1 MRHVPDGVLRR
12 LLDEPLSVP
21 DAARHHLETC
31 GRCRSGSGRI
41 AENAALASRLL
52 AMQSLRPSEPGA
64 DADLV
69 WARLQH
75 RLAGPE
81 PARRW
86 IGLGLRPRRT
96 SVKVPRYRAR
106 WITSVPTFA
115 GVAAGAGLVA
125 GGVAAAATLTTV
137 FAPTSV
143 APVPVNS
150 SDLKA
155 VATVMG
161 LGTGPQLGAP
171 GSGSGSQHL
180 AFGTLTWSSVS
191 KPQKVGSIAAA
202 RALTNLAFTPPAT
215 LPAGVGPVSEVDVQ
229 PAATATIRF
238 SPDQGRP
245 IGGTSL
251 TVTGGPGMVVQYGSK
266 SGSSLTTLGI
276 LTARRPVATSTGATT
291 QQLENFVLS
300 RPGMPTDLTSEIRLL
315 GNLGSVLP
323 VPVPAG
329 ANVAHIRVGGAP
341 AVLISVGPSALTAVI
356 WESHDTIHAVAGLL
370 DSKDV
375 LNVAGQIG

>member
-1 MRHVPDGVLRR
+1 MRHVSDGVLRR

-21 DAARHHLETC
+21 DAARRHLETC
-31 GRCRSGSGRI
+31 GRCRAGSGRI

-52 AMQSLRPSEPGA
+52 TEPVAEPAA

-69 WARLQH
+69 WARLQ
-75 RLAGPE
+75 RQLAEPG
-81 PARRW
+81 PARR
-86 IGLGLRPRRT
+86 T
-96 SVKVPRYRAR
+96 AVKVPRYGAR
-106 WITSVPTFA
+106 WIASVPTFA

-143 APVPVNS
+143 APVPVSS

-155 VATVMG
+155 VAAVMG
-161 LGTGPQLGAP
+161 LGTGAQLGGP
-171 GSGSGSQHL
+171 GSGPGSQHL
-180 AFGTLTWSSVS
+180 AFGTLTWSSVGQ
-191 KPQKVGSIAAA
+191 PRKVASIAAA
-202 RALTNLAFTPPAT
+202 RALTSLAFTAPVT
-215 LPAGVGPVSEVDVQ
+215 LPVGVGALREIDVQ
-229 PAATATIRF
+229 PVTTATIRF
-238 SPDQGRP
+238 SQDQGRP
-245 IGGTSL
+245 VGGTSL

-276 LTARRPVATSTGATT
+276 LTARRPVATSAGATA
-291 QQLENFVLS
+291 QQLEDFLLS
-300 RPGMPTDLTSEIRLL
+300 RPGMPADLASEIRLL

-329 ANVAHIRVGGAP
+329 ADVQHIRVGGAP
-341 AVLISVGPSALTAVI
+341 AVLISLGPSAVTAVI

>member
-41 AENAALASRLL
+41 AEDAALASRLL
-52 AMQSLRPSEPGA
+52 TESVQGPGA

-75 RLAGPE
+75 RMAGPE
-81 PARRW
+81 PT
-86 IGLGLRPRRT
+86 RRT

-106 WITSVPTFA
+106 WITGVPTFA
-115 GVAAGAGLVA
+115 GVAAGAGLLA

-143 APVPVNS
+143 APVQGNS
-150 SDLKA
+150 SELKA
-155 VATVMG
+155 AATVMG
-161 LGTGPQLGAP
+161 LGTGSQLGL

-180 AFGTLTWSSVS
+180 AFGTLTWTSVS
-191 KPQKVGSIAAA
+191 QPQKVASIAAA
-202 RALTNLAFTPPAT
+202 RAVTGLGFTPPAT
-215 LPAGVGPVSEVDVQ
+215 LPSGVGPVREIDAQS
-229 PAATATIRF
+229 AATATIRF
-238 SPDQGRP
+238 DPDQGP
-245 IGGTSL
+245 PVGGTSL

-266 SGSSLTTLGI
+266 SGSQLTTLGI
-276 LTARRPVATSTGATT
+276 LTARRPMATSTGATT
-291 QQLENFVLS
+291 EQLENFVLS
-300 RPGMPTDLTSEIRLL
+300 RPGMPADLASEIRLL
-315 GNLGSVLP
+315 GNLSSVLP

-329 ANVAHIRVGGAP
+329 ANVAHIRVDGAP
-341 AVLISVGPSALTAVI
+341 AVLISVGPDAVTAVI

-375 LNVAGQIG
+375 LNVAAQIG